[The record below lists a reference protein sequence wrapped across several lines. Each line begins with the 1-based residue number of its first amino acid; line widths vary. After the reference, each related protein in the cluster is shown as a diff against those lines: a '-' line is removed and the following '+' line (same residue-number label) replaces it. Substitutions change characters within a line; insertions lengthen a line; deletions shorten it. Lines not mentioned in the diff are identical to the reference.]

1 MQDFDPDFVEY
12 FVGDFVFFV
21 GDFVNYFVGDFVKYF
36 VGDFVEHFVGVIEI
50 VLGLRLSNK
59 TICCEPTLRN
69 PHDATLPC
77 GRDDINRRSGRTD
90 TVTQATA
97 DGTENGWTQTSTSG
111 RSNLVE

>member
-21 GDFVNYFVGDFVKYF
+21 GDFVNYFVADFVKYF

-50 VLGLRLSNK
+50 ILGLRLSNK

-69 PHDATLPC
+69 HTMQPYLVGEMTLTD
-77 GRDDINRRSGRTD
+77 GQDGRT
-90 TVTQATA
+90 
-97 DGTENGWTQTSTSG
+97 
-111 RSNLVE
+111 R